1 MKRTIITTGIV
12 MVITIIA
19 LIVFNKVTSKKV
31 DDTQFTEVVKGD
43 FEIVVT
49 ATGELI
55 AEKSVDIKGPE
66 FTQGRDIRGSN
77 IRIQDL
83 IPEGTEV
90 REGDYIATLDKTEL
104 DNSLKDARERLVTL
118 QTNLEVAILDTAL
131 TLNSIRDQIS
141 NQIHTVE
148 EAAITLRNSKFEPPT
163 TVRQAE
169 INYDQAQRVLDQLNR
184 SYALRKAQTRTN
196 INNYRLFVSR
206 MERRIKDFEEVL
218 AGFVITAP
226 SPGMIIYKKDRM
238 GNKRKTGS
246 SINPMDRVVATLPDL
261 SSMLSKVYVSEIE
274 VSKVKPGQTVN
285 ITVDAFPSKAFTGSV
300 MTVANIG
307 EKLPNSDSKVF
318 EVQIK
323 IDGSDYTLRPSMTT
337 NNKIMLKTFNNVAY
351 IPNECINT
359 GVDSIPVVY
368 TKNGFKQVVILGE
381 SNDKDVIIEQG
392 LEPGTSVYLTI
403 PENPEKFRIAGE
415 ELIKTIKEREREKR
429 FLNDNSIKE
438 NNKISQA
445 GSL

>member
-1 MKRTIITTGIV
+1 MKRTIIITVIV

-19 LIVFNKVTSKKV
+19 LIVFNKVTSKKN
-31 DDTQFTEVVKGD
+31 DDAEFTEVVKGD

-49 ATGELI
+49 TTGELI
-55 AEKSVDIKGPE
+55 AEKSIDIKGPE
-66 FTQGRDIRGSN
+66 IAQGRDIRGNN

-90 REGDYIATLDKTEL
+90 EEGDYIATLDKTEF

-118 QTNLEVAILDTAL
+118 QTNLDIAIMDTAL

-169 INYDQAQRVLDQLNR
+169 INYDQAQRILDQLRR
-184 SYALRKAQTRTN
+184 SYTLRKAQTRTN
-196 INNYRLFVSR
+196 INNYRLFASR
-206 MERRIKDFEEVL
+206 MERRIKDYEEVL

-226 SPGMIIYKKDRM
+226 SPGMIIYKRDRM

-285 ITVDAFPSKAFTGSV
+285 IAVDAFPSKAFIGSV

-323 IDGSDYTLRPSMTT
+323 INGSDYTLRPSMTT
-337 NNKIMLKTFNNVAY
+337 NNKIMIKTYNDVAY
-351 IPNECINT
+351 IPNECVHT
-359 GVDSIPVVY
+359 GIDSIPVVY
-368 TKNGFKQVVILGE
+368 TKNGLKQVVILGE
-381 SNDKDVIIEQG
+381 SNDKDVIIERG
-392 LEPGTSVYLTI
+392 LESGVSIYVSI
-403 PENPEKFRIAGE
+403 PEKPEKFRIAGE
-415 ELIKTIKEREREKR
+415 ELIKTIREREKEKR
-429 FLNDNSIKE
+429 LLNDNSIQE
-438 NNKISQA
+438 NKKISQA

>member
-1 MKRTIITTGIV
+1 MKRTIIITGIV
-12 MVITIIA
+12 VVITIIA
-19 LIVFNKVTSKKV
+19 LIVFNKVTSKK
-31 DDTQFTEVVKGD
+31 DDDSQFTEVIKGD
-43 FEIVVT
+43 FEIVVST
-49 ATGELI
+49 TGELV
-55 AEKSVDIKGPE
+55 AEKSIDIKGPE

-90 REGDYIATLDKTEL
+90 EKGDYIATLDKTEL

-118 QTNLEVAILDTAL
+118 QTNLTVTLLDSAV
-131 TLNSIRDQIS
+131 TLNNLRDQIT

-169 INYDQAQRVLDQLNR
+169 INYEQAQRVLDQLKR
-184 SYALRKAQTRTN
+184 SYTLRVAQTERN
-196 INNYRLFVSR
+196 INIQRLFISR
-206 MERRIKDFEEVL
+206 IERRIRDYEEVL

-226 SPGMIIYKKDRM
+226 SSGMIIYKRDRM
-238 GNKRKTGS
+238 GNKRKSGS
-246 SINPMDRVVATLPDL
+246 MINPMDRVVATLPDF
-261 SSMLSKVYVSEIE
+261 SSMLSKVFVSEIE
-274 VSKVKPGQTVN
+274 VSKVKPGQTVS
-285 ITVDAFPSKAFTGSV
+285 ITVDAFPSKAYTGSV
-300 MTVANIG
+300 MSVANIG

-337 NNKIMLKTFNNVAY
+337 NNKIMIKTFYNVAY
-351 IPNECINT
+351 IPNECIHT
-359 GVDSIPVVY
+359 GIDSIPIVY

-381 SNDKDVIIEQG
+381 ANEKEVIIEQG
-392 LEPGTSVYLTI
+392 LEPGTSVYLSL
-403 PENPEKFRIAGE
+403 PEKPEKFRIAGE
-415 ELIKTIKEREREKR
+415 ELIKTIKEREKEKR
-429 FLNDNSIKE
+429 LLNDNTVKE

-445 GSL
+445 RSQ